1 MEQSR
6 RPNKLVHEKSPYL
19 LQHAFNPVAWYPKV
33 EIYHLINALV
43 EAGVGVLFISSE
55 MIEVLGMSDRIL
67 VMREGRLVGDVGREE
82 ASEERLLQLAAGV
95 ARAAGA
101 ADVTPG
107 VIATEGKA

>member
-1 MEQSR
+1 
-6 RPNKLVHEKSPYL
+6 
-19 LQHAFNPVAWYPKV
+19 
-33 EIYHLINALV
+33 
-43 EAGVGVLFISSE
+43 

-82 ASEERLLQLAAGV
+82 ASEERLLQLAAG
-95 ARAAGA
+95 A

>member
-1 MEQSR
+1 VILA
-6 RPNKLVHEKSPYL
+6 KWL
-19 LQHAFNPVAWYPKV
+19 LCNTKVLLLDEPTRGVDIGAKV

-82 ASEERLLQLAAGV
+82 ASEERLLQLAAG
-95 ARAAGA
+95 A

>member
-1 MEQSR
+1 M
-6 RPNKLVHEKSPYL
+6 
-19 LQHAFNPVAWYPKV
+19 
-33 EIYHLINALV
+33 
-43 EAGVGVLFISSE
+43 LFISSE

-67 VMREGRLVGDVGREE
+67 VMREGRLVGNVGREE

-95 ARAAGA
+95 ARAASA